1 MVFLILETNRV
12 FKYVEL
18 YVYFFPVN
26 NYIWRLR
33 IFKKIFTMNT
43 LFVEFKHDYFTLIL
57 YYFSNLFLKRCVYS
71 TIKSYD

>member
-26 NYIWRLR
+26 NYIR

-57 YYFSNLFLKRCVYS
+57 YYFSKKFS
-71 TIKSYD
+71 Q